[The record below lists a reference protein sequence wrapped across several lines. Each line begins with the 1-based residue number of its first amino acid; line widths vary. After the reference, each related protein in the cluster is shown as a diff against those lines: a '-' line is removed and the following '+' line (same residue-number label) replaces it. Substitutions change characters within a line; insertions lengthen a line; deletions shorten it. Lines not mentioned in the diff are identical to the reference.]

1 MQRQMTDQVKGWET
15 TLQGLQLGLEA
26 LAGRALPGLPL
37 PYHVCMSELF
47 CKMLC
52 EHFSQSLQNHTLCVQ
67 LRNEFAKTAP

>member
-37 PYHVCMSELF
+37 PYHVCMSELRG
-47 CKMLC
+47 L
-52 EHFSQSLQNHTLCVQ
+52 NHNDD
-67 LRNEFAKTAP
+67 R